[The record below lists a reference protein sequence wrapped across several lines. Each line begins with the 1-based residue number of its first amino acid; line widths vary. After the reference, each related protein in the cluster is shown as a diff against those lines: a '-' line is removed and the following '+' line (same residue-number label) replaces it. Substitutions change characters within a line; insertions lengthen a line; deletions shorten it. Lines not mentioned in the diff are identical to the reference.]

1 MLRDPSPKQ
10 HALEM
15 VTIEEL
21 VPADHLLRKIA
32 RHIDFEFWIS
42 VSPTRC
48 LMPQHSAKTGAAD
61 LLIAILNKS
70 SLMASSS
77 KP

>member
-32 RHIDFEFWIS
+32 RHIDFEFIRPATQHLYCADS
-42 VSPTRC
+42 VEKVRRDF
-48 LMPQHSAKTGAAD
+48 LDRKVSA
-61 LLIAILNKS
+61 
-70 SLMASSS
+70 
-77 KP
+77 